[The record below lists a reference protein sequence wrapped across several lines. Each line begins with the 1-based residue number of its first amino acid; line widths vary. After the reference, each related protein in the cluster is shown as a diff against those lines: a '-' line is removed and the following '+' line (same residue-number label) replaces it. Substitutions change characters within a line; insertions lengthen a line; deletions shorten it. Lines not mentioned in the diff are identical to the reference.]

1 MSISN
6 LFRLGHH
13 TRNLAHFSSLVNI
26 AAVDGKLTKD
36 EEILI
41 NRMAVKLNI
50 SESDFE
56 EIMKDPTKHPVKSS
70 NSVKERL
77 ERIHD
82 LFSIVFS
89 DHRID
94 EKEYLLIRK
103 YAIGLGYCPDEA
115 EELIENSIN
124 IYTGKITFEEY
135 KYLLKRR
142 TKKD

>member
-13 TRNLAHFSSLVNI
+13 TRNLAHFSSIVNLASI
-26 AAVDGKLTKD
+26 DGVLSKD

-41 NRMAVKLNI
+41 NRLAVKLDI
-50 SESDFE
+50 SEADFE

-82 LFSIVFS
+82 LFRIIFS
-89 DHRID
+89 DHKID
-94 EKEYLLIRK
+94 KKEYLLIRK
-103 YAIGLGYCPDEA
+103 YAIGLGYTPEQA
-115 EELIENSIN
+115 EELIVNSIK
-124 IYTGKITFEEY
+124 IFTGKISFDEY

-142 TKKD
+142 EK